1 MIAAHRFRSSTY
13 WLKSFLQVCLSLQ
26 GSFLPGYELV
36 SVESRWANRGK
47 FITVHPVLPT
57 RSPISLIQISMSTIT
72 FRSAAGTMSGSRLPL
87 KAAGARAG
95 SVQTSSALKFETRKP
110 ACVCSSRATFAA
122 STASARRIP
131 SL

>member
-13 WLKSFLQVCLSLQ
+13 WLKFFLRVCLSLRE
-26 GSFLPGYELV
+26 SFLPGYELA

-57 RSPISLIQISMSTIT
+57 RSPISLIQISMSTIA
-72 FRSAAGTMSGSRLPL
+72 FHSAGGTMSGSRLPL
-87 KAAGARAG
+87 KADGTQAC
-95 SVQTSSALKFETRKP
+95 SVQTRSVLKFETRNP

-122 STASARRIP
+122 ATASARRIP